1 LVIVMLEKLFGSK
14 SSERVLTFLALY
26 REGYASQIAKESGI
40 SLFAAQKQLS
50 KFEKAGILVSHTAGR
65 KRIYI
70 YNPHYPLLGP
80 LRLLI
85 RRALP
90 QGRGSVRGKA
100 PSHLPQSL
108 REYFWD
114 YPFDQLSWE
123 RDRDLVIRR
132 LLMTGSWETLR
143 WLRRQVGD
151 AALRNWLIV
160 RRGRGLTARQLR
172 FWGLILN
179 LPRKEVNVWVK
190 AARSGTWS
198 RR

>member
-1 LVIVMLEKLFGSK
+1 MLDKLFGSK
-14 SSERVLTFLALY
+14 SSERVLTFLTLY
-26 REGYASQIAKESGI
+26 REGYASQIAKESSM

-50 KFEKAGILVSHTAGR
+50 KFERAGILVSHISGR
-65 KRIYI
+65 KRIYT
-70 YNPHYPLLGP
+70 YNPHYPLLRP
-80 LRLLI
+80 LQLLI
-85 RRALP
+85 RRALA
-90 QGRGSVRGKA
+90 QGMGSVPGKA

-114 YPFDQLSWE
+114 YPFDRLSWE
-123 RDRDLVIRR
+123 RDQDLVIRR
-132 LLMTGSWETLR
+132 LLMAGSWETVR
-143 WLRRQVGD
+143 WLRRQVSD
-151 AALRNWLIV
+151 AALRNWLIA

-179 LPRKEVNVWVK
+179 LPRPEVNAWVK